1 MKIDNGCHITQV
13 RVRYS
18 ETDKMSVAYNSH
30 YFTWF
35 EIGRTELMRDNG
47 FTYSEVEK
55 SGYRFP
61 LIEAGIKYLK
71 PVHYDDVIN
80 IKTWFGRKPGLRLRM
95 NYEISRDDIIL
106 ATGFTEHIFT
116 DENLQPRKPPKILLK
131 KIFKLWVKSHNL
143 TKAE

>member
-1 MKIDNGCHITQV
+1 MKVKNGCHITKV

-18 ETDKMSVAYNSH
+18 ETDKMGVAYNSH

-61 LIEAGIKYLK
+61 VIEAGIKYLK
-71 PVHYDDVIN
+71 PVHYDDVLTV
-80 IKTWFGRKPGLRLRM
+80 KTWFGGKPGLRLRM
-95 NYEISRDDIIL
+95 NYEICKDNIIH
-106 ATGFTEHIFT
+106 AAGFTKHVFT
-116 DENLQPRKPPKILLK
+116 DENLQPKKPPGKFLK
-131 KIFKLWVKSHNL
+131 KILELWESYGK
-143 TKAE
+143 